1 MDSIPAQ
8 GKGRVD
14 DHECTQLHHQIIKH
28 PRKTHLKSVST
39 CCGISHIKTAIYEDL
54 TQPQMGHMTKKG
66 CAQKR
71 NIGWRFQV
79 YACILLLL
87 FIYYY
92 YYFVCSP
99 PARWGSLDCNK
110 GPSPSPLSSSPNHSC
125 LPPSSGCGPRLD
137 PNTCRRECQPKC
149 QIECQKKC
157 HNRCQAECQKECQ
170 NRCQIECQES
180 MSDRISDYMPER
192 MSEYTCYVYAIH
204 TFRWYVRNYAGRNI
218 LQGGDDC
225 CTIFGMLIPI
235 DGCIFLRSWLN
246 HV

>member
-1 MDSIPAQ
+1 MHPTSPSNHQTPKENTSQVCVHMLWYIPYKN
-8 GKGRVD
+8 GDIWGSD
-14 DHECTQLHHQIIKH
+14 PTTNGSYD
-28 PRKTHLKSVST
+28 
-39 CCGISHIKTAIYEDL
+39 
-54 TQPQMGHMTKKG
+54 
-66 CAQKR
+66 QKR
-71 NIGWRFQV
+71 MRPEKKHWLAVSSI
-79 YACILLLL
+79 CMHI
-87 FIYYY
+87 IIIIYY

-149 QIECQKKC
+149 QKEC

-192 MSEYTCYVYAIH
+192 MSEYTCYVYVIH